1 LKKAGISMEALIY
14 ISTAAAL
21 PRPSTIN
28 DILRTARRVNPG
40 LGLTGMLL
48 WADTRFAQLLEGP
61 PDALDLLYGRLLK
74 DRRHHDLTLLSRW
87 EIPQR
92 LFPDWSMASRR
103 LDPYQAWEL
112 LERLGDSSSDDAA
125 AWILYLMNE
134 IKGAGLRK
142 RRGQ

>member
-1 LKKAGISMEALIY
+1 MEALIY
-14 ISTAAAL
+14 VSTATGL
-21 PRPSTIN
+21 PRPKMVN
-28 DILRTARRVNPG
+28 EILCTARRINPR

-61 PDALDLLYGRLLK
+61 ADSLDLLYGRLLK
-74 DRRHHDLTLLSRW
+74 DPRHHDLRMLMRW

-112 LERLGDSSSDDAA
+112 LERLGDSTPKDAA
-125 AWILYLMNE
+125 AWVLYLMNE
-134 IKGAGLRK
+134 IRRVGLRK
-142 RRGQ
+142 RQRA